1 MTDTTNN
8 QLQSVIERIER
19 MEVEKAAVAEDIKQ
33 IYLEAKGNGF
43 DTKIIRK
50 VIAMRKKSAE
60 EREAER
66 AMIEL
71 YLGQLSDTPLGRY
84 QATISRAVEIEWQ
97 RNCVRHRDF
106 ITPGFLTVR
115 FFVETGGKVR
125 SVQFVGDMETGE
137 VQKGFTLN
145 AIRKAA
151 IPPMP
156 KALRKQYDDDD
167 PLELMFRFYF

>member
-50 VIAMRKKSAE
+50 VVAMRKKSAE

-71 YLGQLSDTPLGRY
+71 YLGQLSDTPLGRFVL
-84 QATISRAVEIEWQ
+84 QSRE
-97 RNCVRHRDF
+97 
-106 ITPGFLTVR
+106 
-115 FFVETGGKVR
+115 
-125 SVQFVGDMETGE
+125 
-137 VQKGFTLN
+137 
-145 AIRKAA
+145 
-151 IPPMP
+151 
-156 KALRKQYDDDD
+156 
-167 PLELMFRFYF
+167 

>member
-1 MTDTTNN
+1 MTDSTTNN

-71 YLGQLSDTPLGRY
+71 YLGQLSDTPLGQY
-84 QATISRAVEIEWQ
+84 VLQSRE
-97 RNCVRHRDF
+97 
-106 ITPGFLTVR
+106 
-115 FFVETGGKVR
+115 
-125 SVQFVGDMETGE
+125 
-137 VQKGFTLN
+137 
-145 AIRKAA
+145 
-151 IPPMP
+151 
-156 KALRKQYDDDD
+156 
-167 PLELMFRFYF
+167 

>member
-50 VIAMRKKSAE
+50 IVAMRKKSAE

-71 YLGQLSDTPLGRY
+71 YLGQLSDTPLGRFVL
-84 QATISRAVEIEWQ
+84 QSRE
-97 RNCVRHRDF
+97 
-106 ITPGFLTVR
+106 
-115 FFVETGGKVR
+115 
-125 SVQFVGDMETGE
+125 
-137 VQKGFTLN
+137 
-145 AIRKAA
+145 
-151 IPPMP
+151 
-156 KALRKQYDDDD
+156 
-167 PLELMFRFYF
+167 

>member
-1 MTDTTNN
+1 METNMTDTTNN

-66 AMIEL
+66 AMIEV
-71 YLGQLSDTPLGRY
+71 YLGQLSDTPLGRFVL
-84 QATISRAVEIEWQ
+84 QSRE
-97 RNCVRHRDF
+97 
-106 ITPGFLTVR
+106 
-115 FFVETGGKVR
+115 
-125 SVQFVGDMETGE
+125 
-137 VQKGFTLN
+137 
-145 AIRKAA
+145 
-151 IPPMP
+151 
-156 KALRKQYDDDD
+156 
-167 PLELMFRFYF
+167 

>member
-1 MTDTTNN
+1 MPSMEDNMTDITNN

-50 VIAMRKKSAE
+50 IVALRKRTVE

-71 YLGQLSDTPLGRY
+71 YLGQLSDTPLGR
-84 QATISRAVEIEWQ
+84 
-97 RNCVRHRDF
+97 
-106 ITPGFLTVR
+106 
-115 FFVETGGKVR
+115 FVLQSKE
-125 SVQFVGDMETGE
+125 
-137 VQKGFTLN
+137 
-145 AIRKAA
+145 
-151 IPPMP
+151 
-156 KALRKQYDDDD
+156 
-167 PLELMFRFYF
+167 

>member
-1 MTDTTNN
+1 MEDNMIDITNN

-50 VIAMRKKSAE
+50 IVALRKRTVE

-71 YLGQLSDTPLGRY
+71 YLGQLSDTPLGQY
-84 QATISRAVEIEWQ
+84 VLQS
-97 RNCVRHRDF
+97 
-106 ITPGFLTVR
+106 
-115 FFVETGGKVR
+115 
-125 SVQFVGDMETGE
+125 
-137 VQKGFTLN
+137 
-145 AIRKAA
+145 
-151 IPPMP
+151 
-156 KALRKQYDDDD
+156 KQ
-167 PLELMFRFYF
+167 

>member
-1 MTDTTNN
+1 METNMTDTTNN

-71 YLGQLSDTPLGRY
+71 YLGQLSDTPLGR
-84 QATISRAVEIEWQ
+84 
-97 RNCVRHRDF
+97 
-106 ITPGFLTVR
+106 
-115 FFVETGGKVR
+115 FVLQSKE
-125 SVQFVGDMETGE
+125 
-137 VQKGFTLN
+137 
-145 AIRKAA
+145 
-151 IPPMP
+151 
-156 KALRKQYDDDD
+156 
-167 PLELMFRFYF
+167 

>member
-1 MTDTTNN
+1 MEDNMTDINNN

-50 VIAMRKKSAE
+50 IVALRKKTAE

-71 YLGQLSDTPLGRY
+71 YLGQLSDTPLGRFVL
-84 QATISRAVEIEWQ
+84 QSRE
-97 RNCVRHRDF
+97 
-106 ITPGFLTVR
+106 
-115 FFVETGGKVR
+115 
-125 SVQFVGDMETGE
+125 
-137 VQKGFTLN
+137 
-145 AIRKAA
+145 
-151 IPPMP
+151 
-156 KALRKQYDDDD
+156 
-167 PLELMFRFYF
+167 

>member
-1 MTDTTNN
+1 METNMTDTTNN

-71 YLGQLSDTPLGRY
+71 YLGQLSDTPLGRFVL
-84 QATISRAVEIEWQ
+84 QSRE
-97 RNCVRHRDF
+97 
-106 ITPGFLTVR
+106 
-115 FFVETGGKVR
+115 
-125 SVQFVGDMETGE
+125 
-137 VQKGFTLN
+137 
-145 AIRKAA
+145 
-151 IPPMP
+151 
-156 KALRKQYDDDD
+156 
-167 PLELMFRFYF
+167 

>member
-1 MTDTTNN
+1 MPSMEENMTDITNN

-50 VIAMRKKSAE
+50 VIALRKRTVE

-71 YLGQLSDTPLGRY
+71 YLGQLSDTPLGRFVL
-84 QATISRAVEIEWQ
+84 QSRE
-97 RNCVRHRDF
+97 
-106 ITPGFLTVR
+106 
-115 FFVETGGKVR
+115 
-125 SVQFVGDMETGE
+125 
-137 VQKGFTLN
+137 
-145 AIRKAA
+145 
-151 IPPMP
+151 
-156 KALRKQYDDDD
+156 
-167 PLELMFRFYF
+167 

>member
-71 YLGQLSDTPLGRY
+71 YLGQLSDTPLGQY
-84 QATISRAVEIEWQ
+84 VLQSRE
-97 RNCVRHRDF
+97 
-106 ITPGFLTVR
+106 
-115 FFVETGGKVR
+115 
-125 SVQFVGDMETGE
+125 
-137 VQKGFTLN
+137 
-145 AIRKAA
+145 
-151 IPPMP
+151 
-156 KALRKQYDDDD
+156 
-167 PLELMFRFYF
+167 